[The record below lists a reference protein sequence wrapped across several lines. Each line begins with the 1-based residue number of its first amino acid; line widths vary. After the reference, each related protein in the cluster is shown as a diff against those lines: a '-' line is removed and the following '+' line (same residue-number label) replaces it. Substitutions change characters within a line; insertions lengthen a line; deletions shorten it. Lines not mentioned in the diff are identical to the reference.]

1 MKNTTYT
8 NTEESPSVIGHK
20 ELETLTITFINT
32 LKRQKM
38 KCEIDEVLNLFQDSP
53 EENISGGRFDKT
65 LQFLIYNDSVQSYSV
80 SNSVCLSIPKNNAY
94 RDSVWLSLP
103 KDQQERI
110 FQPNIVTSYVDIHK
124 TAVFR
129 EINCYKKLVS
139 HEM

>member
-8 NTEESPSVIGHK
+8 NTEESPSVIEHK
-20 ELETLTITFINT
+20 ELETLIIAFIKT

-38 KCEIDEVLNLFQDSP
+38 KCEIDEVLNLLQDSP

-94 RDSVWLSLP
+94 RDSVWLPYQKINKNEYSNQILLHLTL
-103 KDQQERI
+103 I
-110 FQPNIVTSYVDIHK
+110 FTKQLFLGK
-124 TAVFR
+124 
-129 EINCYKKLVS
+129 
-139 HEM
+139 

>member
-1 MKNTTYT
+1 
-8 NTEESPSVIGHK
+8 
-20 ELETLTITFINT
+20 
-32 LKRQKM
+32 M
-38 KCEIDEVLNLFQDSP
+38 KCEIDEVLNLLQDSP

-80 SNSVCLSIPKNNAY
+80 SNSACLSIPKNNAY